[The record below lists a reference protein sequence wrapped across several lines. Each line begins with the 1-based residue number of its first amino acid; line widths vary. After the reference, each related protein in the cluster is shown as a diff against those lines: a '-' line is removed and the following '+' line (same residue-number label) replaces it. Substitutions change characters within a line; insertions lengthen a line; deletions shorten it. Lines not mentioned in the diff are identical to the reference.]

1 MKTIILSTI
10 FLTLSSFCLQ
20 AQTDIQVIKIKN
32 ADKSVSI
39 SAINHSD
46 EEVKIVLKVVLE
58 GMISERETEDAI
70 LLKPD
75 DHTQITRLIPTAKKW
90 HYQISY
96 SVVSDTEAE
105 QEYFHEP
112 DVTIYTKN
120 GQTKSTEI
128 RLYLEKHNIPYR
140 EINVT
145 FSKESEAKYEAMLK
159 RRNIEERKA
168 ELPIVI
174 IRGEVHMEIKNVK
187 EFFAKYDLQ

>member
-1 MKTIILSTI
+1 MKTILLSAI
-10 FLTLSSFCLQ
+10 FLTLSSCCLQ

-39 SAINHSD
+39 SAVNHSD

-58 GMISERETEDAI
+58 GMISERETQEAI
-70 LLKPD
+70 LLKPY

-90 HYQISY
+90 HYKISY
-96 SVVSDTEAE
+96 GVVSDTEAE
-105 QEYFHEP
+105 QEYFHVP

-128 RLYLEKHNIPYR
+128 RLYLEKHKIPFR

-159 RRNIEERKA
+159 RRNIEKRKA
-168 ELPIVI
+168 KLPIVI
-174 IRGEVHMEIKNVK
+174 IRGEVHTKIKNVK
-187 EFFAKYDLQ
+187 KFFEKQDLK